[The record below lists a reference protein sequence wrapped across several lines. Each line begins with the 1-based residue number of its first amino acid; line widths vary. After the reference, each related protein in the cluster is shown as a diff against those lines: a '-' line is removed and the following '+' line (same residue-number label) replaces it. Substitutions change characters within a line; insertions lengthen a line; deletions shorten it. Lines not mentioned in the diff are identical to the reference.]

1 MLKIQNIHKS
11 FNTKKVLNGVDL
23 EVQTGTIQSL
33 LGANGSGKSTLTH
46 IISGIMEYNIGDIY
60 INNSLVT
67 IDNYSYREQIGFV
80 FEKPMYLE
88 KFSAEEYLYFAGRM
102 YKIDKSVLTKRVKDL
117 LLFFDLPDDDQ
128 YIENY
133 SKGMKSKVSL
143 AAALVHNPKLL
154 ILDEPFDNVDF
165 VTIQKITKLFRSMA
179 VNGCTIFVTSHQY
192 DIIAN
197 MCDKFALLKDG
208 KIMLNTSLSELKSMS
223 IDYSN
228 EENPIKSY
236 LEKLMDSNDTINKD
250 LIWLKT

>member
-1 MLKIQNIHKS
+1 
-11 FNTKKVLNGVDL
+11 
-23 EVQTGTIQSL
+23 
-33 LGANGSGKSTLTH
+33 
-46 IISGIMEYNIGDIY
+46 
-60 INNSLVT
+60 
-67 IDNYSYREQIGFV
+67 
-80 FEKPMYLE
+80 MYLE

-208 KIMLNTSLSELKSMS
+208 KIMFNTSLSELKSMS